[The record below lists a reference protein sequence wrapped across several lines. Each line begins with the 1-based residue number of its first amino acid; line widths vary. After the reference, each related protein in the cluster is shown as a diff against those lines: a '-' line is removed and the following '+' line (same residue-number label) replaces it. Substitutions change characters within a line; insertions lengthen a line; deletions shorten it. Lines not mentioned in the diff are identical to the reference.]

1 MPAFV
6 VKVTLKDSNL
16 RPPITAMASDEAA
29 AIAPTRACGV
39 AEPDEKVETKRLRND
54 VMLAAF
60 GDQPE
65 GTIAIR
71 GGLRLI

>member
-1 MPAFV
+1 
-6 VKVTLKDSNL
+6 
-16 RPPITAMASDEAA
+16 
-29 AIAPTRACGV
+29 V